1 MKFVRALIPLAL
13 LVAGVG
19 AANSRAADVASAS
32 ASVTDAAAPGE
43 GELIEIQSLD
53 PAFKAELDPQTGTA
67 SATHGVK
74 VIFRDATLTALR
86 IRIDS
91 EAGEAFAEGSVS
103 LERGAQT
110 WTGESL
116 AYNFRTG
123 AMRAESF
130 KLGNP
135 PVFLSGERAV
145 TLEPIGTNRVFAL
158 QNAFVTTDDLA
169 EPGYRIRARSI
180 TVREDRR
187 ITARDATLYLGDTP
201 VFYYP
206 YYTRRLGDH
215 RLRWV
220 LTPGYRSLYGA
231 YLRAAYQVDLGTN
244 SVASF
249 NIDPYSR
256 RGLGI
261 GPDLKYDLEPLG
273 KGQATGY
280 WIADQHPENDP
291 VTGQPI
297 DPQRYRI
304 RFDHTVSLREDLTAK
319 AVVRKQSDAWVVRD
333 FFEDEYRRNP
343 LPQSFFEVQQAWPN
357 FTLNTLARA
366 QVNDFFETVERLPDI
381 KLSAH
386 RQQLGQSP
394 IYYEGENSAG
404 WFRHRYADPGS
415 TNDYSAF
422 RGDSFH
428 QLLLPKTFFGFLN
441 VTPRVGGR
449 VTYYGDTSSD
459 GWQDLDAE
467 TRGVFNTGA
476 EVSFKAHRLWKDAEN
491 KFWDVSGLRH
501 IVEPSVNYAFTPE
514 PNARPLEL
522 PQFDTE
528 LPSLRLLPVQ
538 YPDYNS
544 IDSVD
549 SQNTLR
555 WGLRNKLQTK
565 RDGQVEDLLDWAII
579 TDWRLDPRQ
588 DQKTFSDV
596 YSEADFRPRRW
607 LTLNSEMR
615 WDPNDALLRESQSS
629 AIFKPGREWSL
640 GVTHRYTRDD
650 LDLGRGGNLLGTRL
664 YLRFTE
670 NWGFRTSH
678 FYEIRDAVLQE
689 QYYTVYRDLR
699 SLTAALTLRFRE
711 NVVGGDDD
719 FTIAISIS
727 LKAFPR
733 FKSGQDAERPELLI
747 GG

>member
-1 MKFVRALIPLAL
+1 MKVLRALILLAFAWSGIHAAMAQEAPPSFA
-13 LVAGVG
+13 AGSTN
-19 AANSRAADVASAS
+19 APDDV
-32 ASVTDAAAPGE
+32 
-43 GELIEIQSLD
+43 IEIRSLNPD
-53 PAFKAELDPQTGTA
+53 YESEIDLQTGTF
-67 SATHGVK
+67 SATNGVQ
-74 VIFRDATLTALR
+74 VIFRDATLSAR
-86 IRIDS
+86 SIRLDYGL
-91 EAGEAFAEGSVS
+91 GEAYAEGAVS

-110 WTGESL
+110 WNGDRL

-123 AMRAESF
+123 AMRAEEF

-135 PVFLSGERAV
+135 PVFLAGQRAL

-158 QNAFVTTDDLA
+158 TNAFVTTDDLA
-169 EPGYRIRARSI
+169 LPGYRIRARSI
-180 TVREDRR
+180 TIREDRR
-187 ITARDATLYLGDTP
+187 ISARDATLYLGDTP

-206 YYTRRLGDH
+206 YYTRRLGNH
-215 RLRWV
+215 PLRWV
-220 LTPGYRSLYGA
+220 MTPGYRSIYGA
-231 YLRAAYQVDLGTN
+231 YLRASYQADLGTN
-244 SVASF
+244 SLIAL

-256 RGLGI
+256 RGLGV
-261 GPDLKYDLEPLG
+261 GPDLRYDLEPLG
-273 KGQATGY
+273 KGNLAGY

-291 VTGQPI
+291 VTDQPI

-304 RFDHTVSLREDLTAK
+304 SFDHTVTLRDDLTAK
-319 AVVRKQSDAWVVRD
+319 AVVRKQSDPWIVRD
-333 FFEDEYRRNP
+333 FFETEYRRNP
-343 LPQSFFEVQQAWPN
+343 LPSSFFEVQQAWPN
-357 FTLNTLARA
+357 FTLNTLARV
-366 QVNDFFETVERLPDI
+366 QVNDFFETVERLPDV

-394 IYYEGENSAG
+394 FYYEGENSAG
-404 WFRHRYADPGS
+404 WFQHRFADPGP

-422 RGDSFH
+422 RADTFH
-428 QLLLPKTFFGFLN
+428 QVLLPKTFFGWLN

-449 VTYYGDTSSD
+449 FTYYGDTSSD
-459 GWQDLDAE
+459 GWQDLQAQ
-467 TRGVFNTGA
+467 TRGVVNTGA
-476 EVSFKAHRLWKDAEN
+476 EVSFKAHRLWKNAEN

-501 IVEPSVNYAFTPE
+501 ILEPSVNYAYTPE
-514 PNARPLEL
+514 PNAVPLEL

-528 LPSLRLLPVQ
+528 LPSLRPLPVQ

-544 IDSVD
+544 IDSID

-555 WGLRNKLQTK
+555 LGLRNKLQTK
-565 RDGQVEDLLDWAII
+565 RDGQIEDLLDWAIL

-588 DQKTFSDV
+588 DQQTFSDI
-596 YSEADFRPRRW
+596 YSEADFKPRRW

-615 WDPNDALLRESQSS
+615 INPNDAVLRESQTS
-629 AIFKPGREWSL
+629 AIFKPGRDWSL
-640 GVTHRYTRDD
+640 GLTHRYTRDD
-650 LDLGRGGNLLGTRL
+650 IDLGSGGNLLGTRL

-678 FYEIRDAVLQE
+678 YYEIRESVLQE

-711 NVVGGDDD
+711 NVIGGDDD